1 MLLIIVISKQ
11 GGMLFN
17 FWHKYA
23 VCMDYIRIPEQ
34 GNYREIT
41 GKLWENH
48 PRPWWLKCKRFHLV
62 NMGVHSMYDNM
73 HLHTSDRWN
82 VFSENRRNQLVK
94 NPDFFTSTCMH
105 VF

>member
-1 MLLIIVISKQ
+1 M

-23 VCMDYIRIPEQ
+23 VYRDYIRIPEQ
-34 GNYREIT
+34 GNYREIV
-41 GKLWENH
+41 GKVVGE
-48 PRPWWLKCKRFHLV
+48 PPPPWWLKCKRFHLV
-62 NMGVHSMYDNM
+62 NMGVVLMYDNM
-73 HLHTSDRWN
+73 HLQSLKRWN
-82 VFSENRRNQLVK
+82 VFSENSRNQLVK